1 MDRIQGRS
9 WLGTSED
16 KRDFIRLDQFLKLR
30 GVAGSGGQAKV
41 LIQDGQVT
49 VNGDAE
55 TRRGRKLR
63 TGDVV
68 AALGEELVVD
78 SV

>member
-1 MDRIQGRS
+1 MDRIQRRS

>member
-1 MDRIQGRS
+1 M
-9 WLGTSED
+9 GTSED

>member
-1 MDRIQGRS
+1 M
-9 WLGTSED
+9 GTSEG
-16 KRDFIRLDQFLKLR
+16 KRDAIRLDQFLKLR
-30 GVAGSGGQAKV
+30 GVAGSGGQAKL

-49 VNGDAE
+49 VNGEVE

-63 TGDVV
+63 PGDVV

-78 SV
+78 TV

>member
-1 MDRIQGRS
+1 
-9 WLGTSED
+9 LGTSD
-16 KRDFIRLDQFLKLR
+16 DNRDSIRLDQFLKLR

-49 VNGDAE
+49 VNGEVE

-63 TGDVV
+63 PGDAV